1 LWHFDEHHTCIHHVL
16 LLLLELEE
24 DVGTS
29 CLRVPELDVE
39 VLDIGATLLELD
51 EEVLDVGR
59 RARSARAQGGGGVQ
73 ATRSGVERSS
83 CETAKMKNLV
93 SCTLLTENNRSGSSM
108 ATCGKNTIAVGKFQN
123 LRQRLN
129 ENEIPHGGM

>member
-39 VLDIGATLLELD
+39 VLDIGAALLELD

-59 RARSARAQGGGGVQ
+59 RARSARAQGGCKQLGAV
-73 ATRSGVERSS
+73 SGRSS

-108 ATCGKNTIAVGKFQN
+108 ATCGKNTTAVGKFQN

>member
-1 LWHFDEHHTCIHHVL
+1 VL

-39 VLDIGATLLELD
+39 VLDIGAALLELD

-73 ATRSGVERSS
+73 AARSGVG
-83 CETAKMKNLV
+83 AQLV
-93 SCTLLTENNRSGSSM
+93 
-108 ATCGKNTIAVGKFQN
+108 
-123 LRQRLN
+123 
-129 ENEIPHGGM
+129 